1 MSTHTIVHQERLFLS
16 MLSGIG
22 LYRPDIHLRNDIDK
36 IAHFQLLDFETK
48 ITHLFKSLTKQYS
61 AEAHESNFSSV
72 LLREVRDRVLL
83 KIDYKNESRSVVWD
97 KNTQLTLPFIISSV
111 EQGAKLHLWQKVGS
125 LVSFAEMPSLSH
137 LIVEKGQMCSLG
149 VKGGVI
155 KASPEMMKSN
165 GYTDF
170 PSDKRKRAF
179 SGLCKKIGNEQ
190 LRAISIDYVKRLKN
204 QSDKSI
210 NNTIINGELLKFS
223 KKQ

>member
-72 LLREVRDRVLL
+72 LLREVRDRVL
-83 KIDYKNESRSVVWD
+83 
-97 KNTQLTLPFIISSV
+97 LTLPFIISSV